1 MMEDKISMTESIDAG
16 APSIKYDRGDVQMG
30 GGEDMQGKQVAA
42 QIWEQMEQEQ
52 KVQFGSFDAFFESGI
67 WKQIIQQMQAD
78 AGGAE
83 PGSEMMSENV
93 NMQEQMPGGGIADVD
108 MREQVQMAANGGRMG
123 YNMGGGADMGAPQK
137 MYKAEASKELVTK
150 LIQKMQDPN
159 LKDYDRAMIK
169 AQLNSLVKQPQM
181 PGGGI
186 ADVDMRE
193 QVQMRANGG
202 LMGLYNRG
210 M

>member
-1 MMEDKISMTESIDAG
+1 MMEEKISMNESIDTG

-30 GGEDMQGKQVAA
+30 GGEDMQGKEMAA

-52 KVQFGSFDAFFESGI
+52 KVQFGSFDAFFQSGI

-78 AGGAE
+78 QGGAG

-108 MREQVQMAANGGRMG
+108 MREQVQM
-123 YNMGGGADMGAPQK
+123 
-137 MYKAEASKELVTK
+137 
-150 LIQKMQDPN
+150 
-159 LKDYDRAMIK
+159 
-169 AQLNSLVKQPQM
+169 
-181 PGGGI
+181 
-186 ADVDMRE
+186 
-193 QVQMRANGG
+193 RANGG

-210 M
+210 MQSCP

>member
-1 MMEDKISMTESIDAG
+1 MFEEQMSESIEAG
-16 APSIKYDRGDVQMG
+16 APDIKYNQGDIGRGAP
-30 GGEDMQGKQVAA
+30 EDEQGKQVAA
-42 QIWEQMEQEQ
+42 QIWEQMEPEQ
-52 KVQFGSFDAFFESGI
+52 KSQFGSFDAFFASGI

-78 AGGAE
+78 QGGAG

-93 NMQEQMPGGGIADVD
+93 NM
-108 MREQVQMAANGGRMG
+108 
-123 YNMGGGADMGAPQK
+123 
-137 MYKAEASKELVTK
+137 AES
-150 LIQKMQDPN
+150 
-159 LKDYDRAMIK
+159 
-169 AQLNSLVKQPQM
+169 M

-210 M
+210 R

>member
-1 MMEDKISMTESIDAG
+1 MMEDKNSIRESIDAG
-16 APSIKYDRGDVQMG
+16 APSIKYDQGDIRMG
-30 GGEDMQGKQVAA
+30 GGEDEQGKQVAA

-78 AGGAE
+78 ASGAG

-93 NMQEQMPGGGIADVD
+93 NMQEQMPGGGIADV
-108 MREQVQMAANGGRMG
+108 
-123 YNMGGGADMGAPQK
+123 NMN
-137 MYKAEASKELVTK
+137 E
-150 LIQKMQDPN
+150 
-159 LKDYDRAMIK
+159 R
-169 AQLNSLVKQPQM
+169 
-181 PGGGI
+181 
-186 ADVDMRE
+186 
-193 QVQMRANGG
+193 VQMRANGG

>member
-1 MMEDKISMTESIDAG
+1 MMEEKISMNESIDAG

-30 GGEDMQGKQVAA
+30 GGEDMQGKEMAA

-78 AGGAE
+78 QGGAG

-93 NMQEQMPGGGIADVD
+93 NMQEQMPGGGIADV
-108 MREQVQMAANGGRMG
+108 
-123 YNMGGGADMGAPQK
+123 NMQ
-137 MYKAEASKELVTK
+137 E
-150 LIQKMQDPN
+150 
-159 LKDYDRAMIK
+159 R
-169 AQLNSLVKQPQM
+169 
-181 PGGGI
+181 
-186 ADVDMRE
+186 
-193 QVQMRANGG
+193 VQMRANGG

>member
-1 MMEDKISMTESIDAG
+1 MMEDKISMNESMEAG
-16 APSIKYDRGDVQMG
+16 APSIKYDQGDIRMG
-30 GGEDMQGKQVAA
+30 GGEDEQGKQVAA

-78 AGGAE
+78 ASGAG

-93 NMQEQMPGGGIADVD
+93 NMAESMPGGGIADV
-108 MREQVQMAANGGRMG
+108 
-123 YNMGGGADMGAPQK
+123 NMQ
-137 MYKAEASKELVTK
+137 E
-150 LIQKMQDPN
+150 
-159 LKDYDRAMIK
+159 R
-169 AQLNSLVKQPQM
+169 
-181 PGGGI
+181 
-186 ADVDMRE
+186 
-193 QVQMRANGG
+193 VQMRANGG

>member
-16 APSIKYDRGDVQMG
+16 APSIKYDKGDVQMSG
-30 GGEDMQGKQVAA
+30 GEMGGEDMRGKEIAN

-52 KVQFGSFDAFFESGI
+52 KVQFGSFDAFFKSGI
-67 WKQIIQQMQAD
+67 WKQIIQQMQQD
-78 AGGAE
+78 ASGAG

-93 NMQEQMPGGGIADVD
+93 NMQEQMPGGGIADV
-108 MREQVQMAANGGRMG
+108 
-123 YNMGGGADMGAPQK
+123 NMQ
-137 MYKAEASKELVTK
+137 
-150 LIQKMQDPN
+150 
-159 LKDYDRAMIK
+159 
-169 AQLNSLVKQPQM
+169 
-181 PGGGI
+181 
-186 ADVDMRE
+186 E

>member
-30 GGEDMQGKQVAA
+30 GGEDEQGKQVAA

-52 KVQFGSFDAFFESGI
+52 KVQFGSFDAFFQSGI

-78 AGGAE
+78 ASGAG

-93 NMQEQMPGGGIADVD
+93 NMQEQMPGGGIADV
-108 MREQVQMAANGGRMG
+108 
-123 YNMGGGADMGAPQK
+123 NMQ
-137 MYKAEASKELVTK
+137 E
-150 LIQKMQDPN
+150 
-159 LKDYDRAMIK
+159 R
-169 AQLNSLVKQPQM
+169 
-181 PGGGI
+181 
-186 ADVDMRE
+186 
-193 QVQMRANGG
+193 VQMRANGG

>member
-1 MMEDKISMTESIDAG
+1 MMEDKISMNESMEAG
-16 APSIKYDRGDVQMG
+16 APSIKYDQGDIRMG
-30 GGEDMQGKQVAA
+30 GGEDEQGKQVAA

-78 AGGAE
+78 ASGAG

-93 NMQEQMPGGGIADVD
+93 NMKEQMPGGGIADV
-108 MREQVQMAANGGRMG
+108 
-123 YNMGGGADMGAPQK
+123 NMQ
-137 MYKAEASKELVTK
+137 E
-150 LIQKMQDPN
+150 
-159 LKDYDRAMIK
+159 R
-169 AQLNSLVKQPQM
+169 
-181 PGGGI
+181 
-186 ADVDMRE
+186 
-193 QVQMRANGG
+193 VQMRANGG